1 MIVKANQ
8 HETDEDGE
16 MEPEAVEGGGN
27 SRMSIGTWPT
37 GSSSNWTRKRAQLL
51 LQG

>member
-27 SRMSIGTWPT
+27 QQDEHRDMADWIFVKLDQK
-37 GSSSNWTRKRAQLL
+37 NALFF
-51 LQG
+51 